1 MTGVPVLELI
11 GCPASESVIDEC
23 VVAAAAADA
32 AASMGGCWPAC
43 LGVYTFQSSVFSH

>member
-23 VVAAAAADA
+23 VVAAAADA
-32 AASMGGCWPAC
+32 AASMGGCLPAC
-43 LGVYTFQSSVFSH
+43 LGVYIFQASVFSH